1 MGVMG
6 ATSRSVH
13 FGAERDAPPQK
24 RPTRGKVVGKPLPSW
39 KGFSLWQKPWKRRDV
54 VTFCPHPELV
64 AQLRARSFPRLTRR
78 LPPGERNLRLPIR
91 PRPRTRREL
100 SSCPPPQET
109 HRQSGGC
116 GQLGETTLHQPEAD
130 PITGRVDLLEDVDRD
145 DRSEPV
151 RHPRRR
157 DHQAGAQDPTGQPA
171 RADQAH
177 RRDARAPTGADPAGR
192 LVCLEVSGS

>member
-1 MGVMG
+1 MG

-13 FGAERDAPPQK
+13 FGAERDAPQQK

-39 KGFSLWQKPWKRRDV
+39 KGFFAVAKAIETSRRRDV
-54 VTFCPHPELV
+54 LPSSGTCGSIESQKF
-64 AQLRARSFPRLTRR
+64 SRLTRR

-116 GQLGETTLHQPEAD
+116 GQLGETTLHQPVGD
-130 PITGRVDLLEDVDRD
+130 PFTGRVDLLEDVDRD

-157 DHQAGAQDPTGQPA
+157 DHQAGAQRSDRPA
-171 RADQAH
+171 C
-177 RRDARAPTGADPAGR
+177 P
-192 LVCLEVSGS
+192 S